1 MDFDSGH
8 ATGRV
13 GRMKNFENEL
23 RDELRAAHTVI
34 RTVLTVLTF
43 DQKIQWSNA
52 NERDNVIGEGMTR
65 ADERKDAIERG
76 GVDALY
82 RELKCADRI
91 IVNARALLSH
101 HQCELWADAIRLAG
115 VVSRNATRDD
125 EREKALR
132 RAAQE
137 LPRSRFGFD
146 PAGADESV
154 TVVMLPTD
162 AMTADYAVFLRGLE
176 RLGARVFFVPVN
188 AVGGVRAA

>member
-1 MDFDSGH
+1 
-8 ATGRV
+8 
-13 GRMKNFENEL
+13 MKNIENEL
-23 RDELRAAHTVI
+23 RDELRAAHTII

-43 DQKIQWSNA
+43 DQKIQWSNS
-52 NERDNVIGEGMTR
+52 NERDNVSGEGMTR

-91 IVNARALLSH
+91 IVNARGLLSH

-125 EREKALR
+125 VRDKALR

-137 LPRSRFGFD
+137 LPGSRFGFD
-146 PAGADESV
+146 PAGVADSI

-162 AMTADYAVFLRGLE
+162 AMSADHAAFLHGLE
-176 RLGARVFFVPVN
+176 RLGARVFTVPMN
-188 AVGGVRAA
+188 AVGGVHAA

>member
-1 MDFDSGH
+1 
-8 ATGRV
+8 
-13 GRMKNFENEL
+13 MKNIENEL
-23 RDELRAAHTVI
+23 RDELRAAHTII

-52 NERDNVIGEGMTR
+52 NERDNVSGEGMTR

-76 GVDALY
+76 GVDPLY

-91 IVNARALLSH
+91 IVNARALLTH
-101 HQCELWADAIRLAG
+101 HQCEVWADAIRLAG

-125 EREKALR
+125 VREKALR

-137 LPRSRFGFD
+137 LSASRFGFD
-146 PAGADESV
+146 PADAAESV

-162 AMTADYAVFLRGLE
+162 AMSEEHAVFLRGLE
-176 RLGARVFFVPVN
+176 RLGALVFSMPRP
-188 AVGGVRAA
+188 ADQRAGAGAMCAA